1 MSNLCPSCLCFL
13 RWKMPT
19 PAIPRFDVAAVNAAV
34 AGTEFAGRVQHLAT
48 IPSTNSFALAI
59 AHSGARHGVWIA
71 DQQTAGRGRGT
82 HHWHSAPGLGLY
94 MSALIAPPIPVDS
107 AQRLSFRTAI
117 AVQSAIAS
125 TFGFVVKHQI
135 DIRWPNDL
143 MIARPGAPQRKVGG
157 ILIETS
163 ANPAPAHTPA
173 MLRFAVIGIG
183 VNVNHTAFPS
193 ELDAIATSIGR
204 ELPQP
209 AEPLRREALAAAILV
224 ALDEEIGLL
233 IRSWR
238 GTDNRPDRDLTQFSS
253 WLSGRRVSIESRDGN
268 PGYTATTAG
277 LDIHG
282 FLSVTADDGS
292 TRTVV
297 SGGLREL

>member
-1 MSNLCPSCLCFL
+1 
-13 RWKMPT
+13 MPT

-71 DQQTAGRGRGT
+71 DEQTAGRGRGT
-82 HHWHSAPGLGLY
+82 HHWHSAAGDGLY
-94 MSALIAPPIPVDS
+94 MSALVAPPIPLGV
-107 AQRLSFRTAI
+107 AQRLSFSTAI
-117 AVQSAIAS
+117 AVQAAVAS

-143 MIARPGAPQRKVGG
+143 MIARPSQVSAPQRKVGG

-163 ANPAPAHTPA
+163 ANPAPAHSPA

-183 VNVNHTAFPS
+183 VNLNHAAFPK
-193 ELDAIATSIGR
+193 ELDAIATSLRR

-224 ALDEEIGLL
+224 ALDEEIRLL
-233 IRSWR
+233 IRGWR

-253 WLSGRRVSIESRDGN
+253 WISGKRVYIESRDGN

-282 FLSVTADDGS
+282 ILSVTADDGS
-292 TRTVV
+292 TRTVL

>member
-1 MSNLCPSCLCFL
+1 
-13 RWKMPT
+13 MPT
-19 PAIPRFDVAAVNAAV
+19 PAIPRFDVASVNAAV

-71 DQQTAGRGRGT
+71 DEQTAGRGRGT
-82 HHWHSAPGLGLY
+82 HHWHSAAADGLY
-94 MSALIAPPIPVDS
+94 MSALVAPPIPVDN
-107 AQRLSFRTAI
+107 ARHLSFRTAI

-125 TFGFVVKHQI
+125 TFGLTVRDQI

-143 MIARPGAPQRKVGG
+143 MIARPSQVSAPQRKVGG

-163 ANPAPAHTPA
+163 ANPAPAHSPA

-183 VNVNHTAFPS
+183 VNLNHTVFPS
-193 ELDAIATSIGR
+193 ELDGIATSIRR

-209 AEPLRREALAAAILV
+209 VEPLRREALAAAILV
-224 ALDEEIGLL
+224 ALDEEIRLL

-238 GTDNRPDRDLTQFSS
+238 GTDNRPDRDSNQFSS
-253 WLSGRRVSIESRDGN
+253 WLSGKRVSVESRDGN

-282 FLSVTADDGS
+282 FLRVTADDGS
-292 TRTVV
+292 TRTVL

>member
-1 MSNLCPSCLCFL
+1 
-13 RWKMPT
+13 MPT

-71 DQQTAGRGRGT
+71 DEQTAGRGRGT
-82 HHWHSAPGLGLY
+82 HHWHSAAGDGLY
-94 MSALIAPPIPVDS
+94 MSALVAPPIPIDV
-107 AQRLSFRTAI
+107 AQRLSFLTAI

-125 TFGFVVKHQI
+125 TFGMTVRDQI

-143 MIARPGAPQRKVGG
+143 MIARPSQISAPQRKVGG

-163 ANPAPAHTPA
+163 ANPAPAHSPA

-183 VNVNHTAFPS
+183 VNLNHTAFPK
-193 ELDAIATSIGR
+193 ELDAIATSLRR

-224 ALDEEIGLL
+224 ALDEEIRLL
-233 IRSWR
+233 IRRWR

-253 WLSGRRVSIESRDGN
+253 WLSGKRVYIESRDGK

-282 FLSVTADDGS
+282 ILGVTADDGA
-292 TRTVV
+292 TRTVL

>member
-1 MSNLCPSCLCFL
+1 
-13 RWKMPT
+13 MPT

-71 DQQTAGRGRGT
+71 DEQTAGRGRGT
-82 HHWHSAPGLGLY
+82 HHWHSAAADGLY
-94 MSALIAPPIPVDS
+94 MSALVAPPIPIDV

-117 AVQSAIAS
+117 AVQAAIAS

-143 MIARPGAPQRKVGG
+143 MIARPSQVSAPQRKVGG

-193 ELDAIATSIGR
+193 ELDAIATSLRR

-224 ALDEEIGLL
+224 ALDEEIRLL
-233 IRSWR
+233 IRGWR

-253 WLSGRRVSIESRDGN
+253 WLSGKRVYIESRDGN

-282 FLSVTADDGS
+282 VLSVTADDGA
-292 TRTVV
+292 THTVL

>member
-1 MSNLCPSCLCFL
+1 
-13 RWKMPT
+13 
-19 PAIPRFDVAAVNAAV
+19 
-34 AGTEFAGRVQHLAT
+34 
-48 IPSTNSFALAI
+48 
-59 AHSGARHGVWIA
+59 
-71 DQQTAGRGRGT
+71 
-82 HHWHSAPGLGLY
+82 GLY
-94 MSALIAPPIPVDS
+94 MSALVAPPIPLDV

-117 AVQSAIAS
+117 AVQAAIAS
-125 TFGFVVKHQI
+125 TFGFAVKHQI

-143 MIARPGAPQRKVGG
+143 MIARPSQVSAPQRKVGG

-193 ELDAIATSIGR
+193 ELDAIATSLRR

-224 ALDEEIGLL
+224 ALDEEIRLL
-233 IRSWR
+233 IRGWR
-238 GTDNRPDRDLTQFSS
+238 GTGNRPDRDLTQFSS
-253 WLSGRRVSIESRDGN
+253 WLSGKRVYIESRDGN

-292 TRTVV
+292 TRTVL